1 MKVLLDYKEACTFAR
16 PNNRPKSNSMKIVTS
31 NRLIAFA
38 LLLLGSV
45 IAQAQPN
52 NCVEDP
58 PGSGILRDAITGQ
71 QCVNTIQTAVPF
83 LTITPDARSAAMGDV
98 GVALSPT
105 AASTFFN
112 GSALAFTESP
122 FEIQATFT
130 PWLRALN
137 LNDVYLANLAGF
149 GRLDELQVLYGSLR
163 YFSLGSIQFTDQN
176 GQPISNGR
184 PYEVAVTGGYAR
196 KLTDEWSASIAGR
209 FIVSSLASGLAVP
222 GTNDIIGN
230 GTSGAADIG
239 VTYKTDVSIG
249 NGSVLRAGANIR
261 NIGAKITYTNSTAK
275 DYLPTNLGI
284 GSSLQTYFDDFN
296 SLTFSFDFN
305 KLLVPSPQTINAV
318 DVSPANGRPDYLDQ
332 SPIEGIF
339 SSFGDAQ
346 GGFSEELA
354 EINLSVGA
362 EYWYADQ
369 FAVRAGYFNED
380 NTKGGRKYL
389 TLGVGLKYN
398 VLGLDFS
405 YLIPTTSVRN
415 PLDNTLRF
423 GLSYLFDSDA
433 PDGVE

>member
-1 MKVLLDYKEACTFAR
+1 MKVIKL
-16 PNNRPKSNSMKIVTS
+16 
-31 NRLIAFA
+31 NRLFPLVI
-38 LLLLGSV
+38 LLLVSV
-45 IAQAQPN
+45 LAQAQLG
-52 NCVEDP
+52 NCIEEP
-58 PGSGILRDAITGQ
+58 PGSGNFINPITGQ
-71 QCVNTIQTAVPF
+71 KCVTTIQTAVPF

-98 GVALSPT
+98 GIALSPS
-105 AASTFFN
+105 AASGYFN
-112 GSALAFTESP
+112 GSALAFSERP

-137 LNDVYLANLAGF
+137 LNDVYLANLAGY
-149 GRLDELQVLYGSLR
+149 GRLDDLQTVYGSLR

-176 GQPISNGR
+176 GQPISNGK
-184 PYEVAVTGGYAR
+184 PYEMAIAGGYAR

-209 FIVSSLASGLAVP
+209 FVLSSLASGLQVP
-222 GTNDIIGN
+222 GETDLIGN
-230 GTSGAADIG
+230 GTSGAADLG
-239 VTYKTDVSIG
+239 VTYKSDVSIG
-249 NGSVLRAGANIR
+249 NGATLRAGASVR
-261 NIGAKITYTNSTAK
+261 NIGAKISYTNSTAK
-275 DYLPTNLGI
+275 DFLPTNLGL
-284 GSSLQTYFDDFN
+284 GTSLQTYFDDFN
-296 SLTFSFDFN
+296 SLTFAVDFN
-305 KLLVPSPQTINAV
+305 KLLVPSPLTAEAIV
-318 DVSPANGRPDYLDQ
+318 DVNPANGRADYLDQ

-354 EINLSVGA
+354 EINLSIGA

-405 YLIPTTSVRN
+405 YLIPTTNVRN

-423 GLSYLFDSDA
+423 GLSYLFENDS
-433 PDGVE
+433 PEGVEP

>member
-1 MKVLLDYKEACTFAR
+1 MKVVKL
-16 PNNRPKSNSMKIVTS
+16 
-31 NRLIAFA
+31 NRLFAIA
-38 LLLLGSV
+38 LLLLGSI
-45 IAQAQPN
+45 IAQAQL
-52 NCVEDP
+52 NCIEEP
-58 PGSGILRDAITGQ
+58 PGSGNFINPVTGAKCIT
-71 QCVNTIQTAVPF
+71 TIQTAVPF

-98 GVALSPT
+98 GIALSPT
-105 AASTFFN
+105 AASTYFN
-112 GSALAFTESP
+112 GSALAFTERP

-149 GRLDELQVLYGSLR
+149 GRLDDLQVIYGSLR

-176 GQPISNGR
+176 GQPISNGK
-184 PYEVAVTGGYAR
+184 PYEMAISGGYAR

-209 FIVSSLASGLAVP
+209 FVLSSLASGLQVP
-222 GTNDIIGN
+222 GEGEIIGN
-230 GTSGAADIG
+230 GTSGAADLG
-239 VTYKTDVSIG
+239 VTYTSDISIG
-249 NGSVLRAGANIR
+249 NSSTLRAGANVR
-261 NIGAKITYTNSTAK
+261 NIGAKISYTNSNAK
-275 DYLPTNLGI
+275 DFLPTNLGI

-296 SLTFSFDFN
+296 SFTFSFDFN
-305 KLLVPSPQTINAV
+305 KLLVPSPQTELI
-318 DVSPANGRPDYLDQ
+318 DVSPANDRNDYLDQ

-423 GLSYLFDSDA
+423 GLSYLFDSDQ
-433 PDGVE
+433 PEGVDL

>member
-1 MKVLLDYKEACTFAR
+1 L
-16 PNNRPKSNSMKIVTS
+16 S
-31 NRLIAFA
+31 
-38 LLLLGSV
+38 
-45 IAQAQPN
+45 
-52 NCVEDP
+52 
-58 PGSGILRDAITGQ
+58 
-71 QCVNTIQTAVPF
+71 TIQTAVPF
-83 LTITPDARSAAMGDV
+83 LTIAPDARSAAMGDM
-98 GVALSPT
+98 GIALSPT
-105 AASTFFN
+105 AASSYFN
-112 GSALAFTESP
+112 GSALAFTDRP

-149 GRLDELQVLYGSLR
+149 GRLDDLQVVYGSLR
-163 YFSLGSIQFTDQN
+163 FFSLGNIQFTDQN

-184 PYEVAVTGGYAR
+184 PYEMAVAGGYAR
-196 KLTDEWSASIAGR
+196 KLTDQWSASIAGR
-209 FIVSSLASGLAVP
+209 FILSSLASGLQVP
-222 GTNDIIGN
+222 GETDIIGN

-239 VTYKTDVSIG
+239 VTYKSAVSIG
-249 NGSVLRAGANIR
+249 NSSTLRAGANIR

-275 DYLPTNLGI
+275 DYIPTNLGI

-296 SLTFSFDFN
+296 SLTVGFDFN
-305 KLLVPSPQTINAV
+305 KLLVPSPQTEFIDV
-318 DVSPANGRPDYLDQ
+318 DPANDRADYLDK

-346 GGFSEELA
+346 NGFSEELK
-354 EINLSVGA
+354 EINLSIGA

-369 FAVRAGYFNED
+369 FAVRAGYFNES
-380 NTKGGRKYL
+380 NSKGGRKYL

-423 GLSYLFDSDA
+423 GLSYLFDTDT
-433 PDGVE
+433 PEGLEN